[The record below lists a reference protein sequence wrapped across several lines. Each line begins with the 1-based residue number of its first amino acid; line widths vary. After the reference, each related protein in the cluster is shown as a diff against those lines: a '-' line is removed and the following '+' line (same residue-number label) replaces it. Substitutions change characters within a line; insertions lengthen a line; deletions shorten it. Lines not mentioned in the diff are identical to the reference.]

1 MSIYTHKIVNDKK
14 VKLTADEIKELEARD
29 VEWAKGEYDRL
40 MASIREERTE
50 LLDKT
55 EWTDN
60 NDKQLTDDKKT
71 EWKVW
76 RQKLRDITKG
86 VDTVDKAKAVTMP
99 EKPK

>member
-1 MSIYTHKIVNDKK
+1 MVNGKK

-29 VEWAKGEYDRL
+29 KTWADGEYDRL
-40 MASIREERTE
+40 MDSIREERTK

-55 EWTDN
+55 EWTVN
-60 NDKQLTDDKKT
+60 NDNQLTDDKKT

>member
-1 MSIYTHKIVNDKK
+1 MAYKYKMVNGKE
-14 VKLTADEIKELEARD
+14 VELTTDEIKELEARD

-40 MASIREERTE
+40 MLSIRQERTN
-50 LLDKT
+50 LLAECDWMGMSDLTMSDAWKT
-55 EWTDN
+55 Y
-60 NDKQLTDDKKT
+60 
-71 EWKVW
+71 

>member
-1 MSIYTHKIVNDKK
+1 MAYKYKMVNGKE
-14 VKLTADEIKELEARD
+14 VELTADEIKELEARD
-29 VEWAKGEYDRL
+29 KTWADGEYDRL
-40 MASIREERTE
+40 MASIRQERTD

-55 EWTDN
+55 EWTVN
-60 NDKQLTDDKKT
+60 NDNQLTDDKKT

>member
-1 MSIYTHKIVNDKK
+1 MAYKTKMVNGVE

-40 MASIREERTE
+40 MLSIREERTN
-50 LLDKT
+50 LLAECDWMGMSDTTMSDAWKT
-55 EWTDN
+55 Y
-60 NDKQLTDDKKT
+60 
-71 EWKVW
+71 
-76 RQKLRDITKG
+76 RQALRDITKD

>member
-40 MASIREERTE
+40 MASIRSERTN
-50 LLDKT
+50 LLAESDWMGMSDTTMSADWKT
-55 EWTDN
+55 Y
-60 NDKQLTDDKKT
+60 
-71 EWKVW
+71 
-76 RQKLRDITKG
+76 RQKLRDITKD

>member
-1 MSIYTHKIVNDKK
+1 MSIYKTKMVNGVE

-29 VEWAKGEYDRL
+29 KAWADGEYDRL
-40 MASIREERTE
+40 MASIREERTN
-50 LLDKT
+50 LLAECDWMGMSDTTMSDAWKT
-55 EWTDN
+55 Y
-60 NDKQLTDDKKT
+60 
-71 EWKVW
+71 

>member
-1 MSIYTHKIVNDKK
+1 MSIYKTKMVNGKE

-29 VEWAKGEYDRL
+29 KEWADGEYDRL
-40 MASIREERTE
+40 MASIRRERTE

-55 EWTDN
+55 EWTVN
-60 NDKQLTDDKKT
+60 NDNQLTDDKKT

-76 RQKLRDITKG
+76 RQKLRDITKD

>member
-1 MSIYTHKIVNDKK
+1 MSIYKTKMVNGKEVELTVDETSDLEKRDK
-14 VKLTADEIKELEARD
+14 
-29 VEWAKGEYDRL
+29 EWEDGEYDRL
-40 MASIREERTE
+40 MASIRQERTE

-55 EWTDN
+55 EWTVN
-60 NDKQLTDDKKT
+60 NDNQLTDDKKT

-99 EKPK
+99 VKPK

>member
-1 MSIYTHKIVNDKK
+1 MSIYKTKMVNDVE

-40 MASIREERTE
+40 MLSIRQERTN
-50 LLDKT
+50 LLAECD
-55 EWTDN
+55 WMAMSD
-60 NDKQLTDDKKT
+60 LTMSA
-71 EWKVW
+71 EWKTY

>member
-1 MSIYTHKIVNDKK
+1 MSIYKTKMVNGKEVELTVDETSDLEKRDK
-14 VKLTADEIKELEARD
+14 
-29 VEWAKGEYDRL
+29 EWEDGEYDRL
-40 MASIREERTE
+40 MASIRQERTE

-55 EWTDN
+55 EWTVN
-60 NDKQLTDDKKT
+60 NDNQLTDDKKT

-86 VDTVDKAKAVTMP
+86 IDTVDKAKAVTMP